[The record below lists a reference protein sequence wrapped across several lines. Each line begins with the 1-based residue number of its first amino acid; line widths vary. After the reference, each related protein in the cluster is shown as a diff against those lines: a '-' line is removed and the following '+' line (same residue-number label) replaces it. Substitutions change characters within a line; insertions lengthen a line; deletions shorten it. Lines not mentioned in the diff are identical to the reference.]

1 MDAVS
6 EPRQGSRW
14 ARLVERRRQRRR
26 LAAALAAAGLAVL
39 GLALA
44 WDPGSGS
51 DPAGRA
57 RTAGTAGSDV
67 VDPVGAGKPPSTG
80 PGGVGK
86 APEKTGLPSV
96 PTPGGK
102 VRTGS
107 AEEGCFSDIRAYL
120 DHWHRTGV
128 EPEPCFTAQSPS
140 EQDQPDDVVRSYNG
154 ERF

>member
-1 MDAVS
+1 MNAVS
-6 EPRQGSRW
+6 EPRQGGRW
-14 ARLVERRRQRRR
+14 ARLIERRRQRRR

-39 GLALA
+39 ALALA

-51 DPAGRA
+51 AP
-57 RTAGTAGSDV
+57 AGTAGTGGSGV
-67 VDPVGAGKPPSTG
+67 VDPVGADKPPSTG

-86 APEKTGLPSV
+86 APEKTGLPAV

-107 AEEGCFSDIRAYL
+107 ADQGCFSDIRAYL
-120 DHWHRTGV
+120 DQWHRTGV
-128 EPEPCFTAQSPS
+128 EPDPCFTAQSPS